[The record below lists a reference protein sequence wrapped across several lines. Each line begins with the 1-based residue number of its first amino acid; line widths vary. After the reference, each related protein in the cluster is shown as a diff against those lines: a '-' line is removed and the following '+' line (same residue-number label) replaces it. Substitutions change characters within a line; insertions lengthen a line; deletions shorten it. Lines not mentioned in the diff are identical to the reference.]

1 MVIGGDGGNDD
12 TGLGV
17 GCRVWGDAN
26 VIQELSRGGAGV
38 LKVPCLIELSMMATL
53 DDAGVKIKV
62 DDVVVRGSVAKEY
75 ALEVVTVQFPTP
87 NARHFNADTGA
98 EELQLADV
106 GFMSIEC
113 LERSLLGD
121 GVDEPVV
128 EVDRMLQRRRPVL
141 GGKSSAIEKSP
152 SANSELVVV
161 YLNRTSL
168 GGAVGAGRFHN
179 IPMLSK

>member
-1 MVIGGDGGNDD
+1 
-12 TGLGV
+12 
-17 GCRVWGDAN
+17 
-26 VIQELSRGGAGV
+26 
-38 LKVPCLIELSMMATL
+38 
-53 DDAGVKIKV
+53 
-62 DDVVVRGSVAKEY
+62 
-75 ALEVVTVQFPTP
+75 
-87 NARHFNADTGA
+87 
-98 EELQLADV
+98 
-106 GFMSIEC
+106 MSIEC
-113 LERSLLGD
+113 LEWSLLGD

-161 YLNRTSL
+161 YLNRTIL